1 MSFYKREL
9 QLLVN
14 YKIFRKQDLNY
25 QCATECEMAIDW
37 KYSTQIYHSPQHSP
51 IHSN

>member
-14 YKIFRKQDLNY
+14 YKIFTMQNVNY
-25 QCATECEMAIDW
+25 QCATECEMAID
-37 KYSTQIYHSPQHSP
+37 
-51 IHSN
+51 